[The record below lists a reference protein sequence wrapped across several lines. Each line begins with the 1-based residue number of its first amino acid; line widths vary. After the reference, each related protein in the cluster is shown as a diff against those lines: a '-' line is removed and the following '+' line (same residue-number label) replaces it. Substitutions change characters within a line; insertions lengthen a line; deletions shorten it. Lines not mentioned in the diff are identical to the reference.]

1 MPDTPP
7 PNPTPPIPPTPSQDP
22 QPKAVPQVG
31 MPADI
36 LDATVRQFI
45 AATAARSPT
54 PGGGSVAALAG
65 ALAASLAEMSM
76 QYTLGKKQFEDYRE
90 EITTAIDRLR
100 KAAGLMQDLVYEDM
114 AAFQAISAFNKVPLA
129 QRQQDP
135 QYLMAI
141 VASIR
146 APQSVGGLALHI
158 LQISYDLLNKCNP
171 QLLSDLGAAAALA
184 NATVHLAEL
193 NVLVNIRMLPNP
205 QEMDETRQKAGDMA
219 LKADMLWHKVRE
231 QLLPKL

>member
-1 MPDTPP
+1 MSQT
-7 PNPTPPIPPTPSQDP
+7 PNPEPSQDP
-22 QPKAVPQVG
+22 QPKPMPQTG

-36 LDATVRQFI
+36 LDASVRQFI

-76 QYTLGKKQFEDYRE
+76 QYTLGKKQFEAYRD
-90 EITTAIDRLR
+90 EITVAIERLR

-114 AAFQAISAFNKVPLA
+114 AAFQAISAFNKIPSA
-129 QRQQDP
+129 QRKDDP
-135 QYLMAI
+135 QYLMAV

-158 LQISYDLLNKCNP
+158 LELCNDLLTKCNP
-171 QLLSDLGAAAALA
+171 KLMSDLGAAAALA

-193 NVLVNIRMLPNP
+193 NVLVNIRLLPNP
-205 QEMDETRQKAGDMA
+205 LEMEETRKKAADMA

-231 QLLPKL
+231 HLLPQL